1 MSKTDIILKVPKG
14 AECSGC
20 MFLNIDYLNDTA
32 ERKGAYCR
40 LFDKRLSARREY
52 GEIVGTDNIPKYH
65 RCPTE

>member
-32 ERKGAYCR
+32 DCR

-65 RCPTE
+65 SCYWMSY